1 MKLLDRR
8 IICFYL
14 TCLSMLLFV
23 SCAQTTPFGEGIRII
38 VSPQKLNV
46 HSGSED
52 PVFVQIVDKEGGPL
66 FGMKTTA
73 VSTAPTV
80 ATITPEAVTNAA
92 GKARFTVKGI
102 SPGTANMVFSVAGQ
116 KAMMEV
122 VFLEH

>member
-1 MKLLDRR
+1 
-8 IICFYL
+8 
-14 TCLSMLLFV
+14 MLLFV

-66 FGMKTTA
+66 FGMKATA

-80 ATITPEAVTNAA
+80 ATITPETVTNAA

-122 VFLEH
+122 IFLEH